1 MLLIN
6 DKVPLT
12 DILRAVNRARKSC
25 YGNFFGGQQI
35 RLDTNIIHFPHPST
49 PGYSLGRGGGR
60 SAYFIIPMHVHQ
72 VIMFSPLVGLLKS
85 PGFKTLANF

>member
-1 MLLIN
+1 METSL
-6 DKVPLT
+6 
-12 DILRAVNRARKSC
+12 
-25 YGNFFGGQQI
+25 GGSKYVWI
-35 RLDTNIIHFPHPST
+35 TNIIHFPHPST

-60 SAYFIIPMHVHQ
+60 SAYFIIPMHVRQ